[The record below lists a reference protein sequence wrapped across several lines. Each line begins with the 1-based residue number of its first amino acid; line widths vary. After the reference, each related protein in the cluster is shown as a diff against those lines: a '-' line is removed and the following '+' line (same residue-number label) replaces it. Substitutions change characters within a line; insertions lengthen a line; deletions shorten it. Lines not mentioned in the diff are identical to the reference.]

1 MRTAVLNWSFN
12 FYFSSDFV
20 SSSIFIMA
28 KNTAS
33 TAFRKIDVDQYNE
46 DNFKVDDTTDS
57 LTPSIFPDETEINL
71 LLTQYP
77 SFSFIYLVFLN
88 YFFIDS
94 KRILQIITFQNC
106 KKIETSWVMEEP
118 IFHQIVFYSKLP
130 MIIWQLVNHRYSML
144 NYVLIFR

>member
-1 MRTAVLNWSFN
+1 
-12 FYFSSDFV
+12 
-20 SSSIFIMA
+20 MA

-94 KRILQIITFQNC
+94 KRILQIITFINC
-106 KKIETSWVMEEP
+106 KKIEEP

-130 MIIWQLVNHRYSML
+130 MII
-144 NYVLIFR
+144 